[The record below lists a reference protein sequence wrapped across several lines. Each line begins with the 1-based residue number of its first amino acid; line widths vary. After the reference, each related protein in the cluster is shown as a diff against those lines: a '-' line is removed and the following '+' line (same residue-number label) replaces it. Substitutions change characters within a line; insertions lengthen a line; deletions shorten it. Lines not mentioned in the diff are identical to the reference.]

1 MGDEESLFSAARR
14 PTLFAPTRRQ
24 TENGADRRRTI
35 ARKATAS
42 RTVGRKTTIARN
54 KVIFEKPK
62 DKPSSWV
69 IFSWGV
75 TCCFPP
81 FLLRLF
87 GILPQSQ
94 QAWREKIALCFIAFL
109 MMASTIFVLL
119 FMPNLLCP
127 ESLLQNTVPINAYG
141 GVVIFGNM
149 YLSTTMFPP
158 YNTLFEQT
166 SSSFSGIDVSAV
178 FQADPIASCSDNA
191 VSLYSFSKVQS
202 LCQQNNN
209 CLDLNDL
216 VQNQNLTL
224 YTQITGFQNKL
235 VTVSPKPAYDW
246 SDVIQRN
253 LVVYQTNV
261 LNFQPYFSQF
271 PDPIKGDPVDALIR
285 KAQTLNDMTHLMAQS
300 KVATGIVADCLIQ
313 KYTVG
318 TLNNLPMS
326 CILSKLFVYTIA
338 AIILTI
344 LFSKFIMALLFD
356 WFVSARLARNPT
368 SEHMVSEFALK
379 SPSHQ
384 SEPLLGDGIQVLRG
398 SVLTMDSETTV
409 EKVQAGELYTA
420 CLVTC
425 YSEGRESLKN
435 TLDSLAKTDYDD
447 RKKLLFVIADGLVKG
462 SGNEYTTPEILIRM
476 MHHSKKFGKD
486 PEPKQYVAIATGSK
500 QLNMAKVYCGT
511 YNVDGHMVPMV
522 LIVKCGTPEEQGS
535 AKPGNRGKRDSQ
547 LILMNFFSRV
557 TLNDRMTPL
566 DYDLFTKINHVAGVT
581 PDFYETVLM
590 VDADTMVDTMS
601 LHYLINAVQNDP
613 LINGLCGE
621 TRIANK
627 KQSWVT
633 MIQVFEYFISHG
645 MGKAFE
651 SLFGGVTCL
660 PGCFC
665 MWRIKSTNKDG
676 LTIPVIGNPDII
688 EQYSTNEVFTLHD
701 KNLLLLGEDRFL
713 TTIMLRQFP
722 LRKTIYVPKAFCKTV
737 VPDDFKTLLSQRRRW
752 INSTIHNL
760 MELVLVDALCGTFC
774 FSMQFLVFMD
784 LLSTA
789 VMPAGLISTYYLIF
803 STIAKAPPITD
814 NITNAVMTISM
825 VLVIFLPAFI
835 VLLTGRRLSYIGW
848 MLIYLLALPI
858 WQFILP
864 LYAFWNFDDFSWGET
879 RKVTGE
885 KQSKAG
891 HGDDESSPFEQHK
904 VPLMRWA
911 EYERKTRT
919 SISTN

>member
-1 MGDEESLFSAARR
+1 MNGDEESAYSALRR
-14 PTLFAPTRRQ
+14 PTLFAPSRRTTQ
-24 TENGADRRRTI
+24 NAADHRKTI
-35 ARKATAS
+35 ARKPTS
-42 RTVGRKTTIARN
+42 KTMGRKATIARN
-54 KVIFEKPK
+54 KVIFEKPRG
-62 DKPSSWV
+62 KPSAWV
-69 IFSWGV
+69 VFSWGI

-81 FLLRLF
+81 FLLKLF

-94 QAWREKIALCFIAFL
+94 QAWREKIALCFIAFA
-109 MMASTIFVLL
+109 MMAATVFVLL
-119 FMPNLLCP
+119 FMPNLLC
-127 ESLLQNTVPINAYG
+127 
-141 GVVIFGNM
+141 GVVIFGSM

-178 FQADPIASCSDNA
+178 FKAAPISSCSDNA
-191 VSLYSFSKVQS
+191 VTGFSFAKVQS
-202 LCQQNNN
+202 LCEQNSN

-224 YTQITGFQNKL
+224 YTQIAGFQNKM
-235 VTVSPKPAYDW
+235 VTVSPNPAYDW

-261 LNFQPYFSQF
+261 LNFQPYFSQY
-271 PDPIKGDPVDALIR
+271 PDPIASDPLDSLIR

-300 KVATGIVADCLIQ
+300 KITTGVVADCLIQ

-338 AIILTI
+338 AVILTI

-356 WFVSARLARNPT
+356 WFVSARLARNPNAANMN
-368 SEHMVSEFALK
+368 SKFSSK
-379 SPSHQ
+379 SPTQ
-384 SEPLLGDGIQVLRG
+384 SQPLLGGEVQVLRQG
-398 SVLTMDSETTV
+398 SSFTIDSDSTA
-409 EKVQAGELYTA
+409 EKINVGELYTA

-425 YSEGRESLKN
+425 YSEGKESLRN

-462 SGNEYTTPEILIRM
+462 SGNEHTTPDILIKM
-476 MHHSKKFGKD
+476 MHHSKVYGKN
-486 PEPKQYVAIATGSK
+486 PEPKEYVAIATGPK

-511 YNVDGHMVPMV
+511 YNADGHVVPMV
-522 LIVKCGTPEEQGS
+522 LIVKCGTADEQGN

-566 DYDLFTKINHVAGVT
+566 DYDIFRKIHHITGVT

-590 VDADTMVDTMS
+590 VDADTMVDNMS

-688 EQYSTNEVFTLHD
+688 DQYSTNEVFTLHD

-760 MELVLVDALCGTFC
+760 MELVLVDALC
-774 FSMQFLVFMD
+774 VFMD

-789 VMPAGLISTYYLIF
+789 VMPAGLLSTYYLIF
-803 STIAKAPPITD
+803 SSIAHASPITD
-814 NITNAVMTISM
+814 NITNAIMTTAM

-885 KQSKAG
+885 TQSKAG
-891 HGDDESSPFEQHK
+891 HADEHSSPFEQNK

-911 EYERKTRT
+911 EYERKARN
-919 SISTN
+919 SISSA